1 MSTPDE
7 VEYYL
12 RRERQERSLA
22 KSARDPAAS
31 AIHLTLAESYSRL
44 VGTIDREF
52 SLKLE
57 VYAQGKAVVRPT
69 QRTWSGVP
77 STA

>member
-22 KSARDPAAS
+22 KSTRDPAAS
-31 AIHLTLAESYSRL
+31 AIHLSLAESYSRL
-44 VGTIDREF
+44 VGAIDKEL
-52 SLKLE
+52 SLKLD
-57 VYAQGKAVVRPT
+57 VYAQGKAVARPT
-69 QRTWSGVP
+69 QRT
-77 STA
+77 